1 MTAAEH
7 SYGFKL
13 PAKLIRDLLDSN
25 WMARLSFDACVNNV
39 YQNIVYNTPQNI
51 PIDFFKS
58 QTVLFKLVSPQAAP
72 LSINFWGKTAM
83 LHLFK
88 GPI

>member
-58 QTVLFKLVSPQAAP
+58 QTAF
-72 LSINFWGKTAM
+72 
-83 LHLFK
+83 
-88 GPI
+88 

>member
-58 QTVLFKLVSPQAAP
+58 QTVLIKLVSPQAAQQG
-72 LSINFWGKTAM
+72 FHFYRKTVN
-83 LHLFK
+83 LHLLK
-88 GPI
+88 GTV